1 MEQEMKKP
9 FKTVT
14 TEYFEELDTEN
25 PVISGTVDRRIR
37 VVTTTNQW
45 VGSDKDPV
53 TSVTFE
59 YLQKEKTMNIG
70 DEVVQNGDYGE
81 VLFGKLTAIGSDKD
95 SYDDIKLEDGVFMYK
110 SKKLKKYVEFKEKSL
125 QSVYIEITRSG
136 TRGMDNLDYILPN
149 ELIGAV

>member
-14 TEYFEELDTEN
+14 TEYFEELQET
-25 PVISGTVDRRIR
+25 PVGMMERRVR

-59 YLQKEKTMNIG
+59 YL
-70 DEVVQNGDYGE
+70 
-81 VLFGKLTAIGSDKD
+81 
-95 SYDDIKLEDGVFMYK
+95 
-110 SKKLKKYVEFKEKSL
+110 
-125 QSVYIEITRSG
+125 
-136 TRGMDNLDYILPN
+136 
-149 ELIGAV
+149 